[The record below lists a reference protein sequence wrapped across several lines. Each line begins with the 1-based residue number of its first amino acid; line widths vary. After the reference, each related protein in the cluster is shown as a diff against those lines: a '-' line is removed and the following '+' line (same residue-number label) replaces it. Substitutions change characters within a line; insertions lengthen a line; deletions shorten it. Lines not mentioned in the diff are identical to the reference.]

1 MKMKTI
7 IVIIGL
13 ILSVSIFAQSKIS
26 LLETNRVNEYLI
38 LRSEQSKIINPM
50 IEQINKILEEDK
62 NIITELK
69 KRFDS
74 GDEPGFFEKI
84 SVKRGRDRR
93 ASDIEDLIEDIED
106 QLIEEQIIKYKEI
119 EKPKLKSLSKAEL
132 LGKKN

>member
-1 MKMKTI
+1 
-7 IVIIGL
+7 
-13 ILSVSIFAQSKIS
+13 
-26 LLETNRVNEYLI
+26 
-38 LRSEQSKIINPM
+38 M

-62 NIITELK
+62 NIISELK

-93 ASDIEDLIEDIED
+93 AGDIEDLIEDIED
-106 QLIEEQIIKYKEI
+106 ELIDEQIIKYKEI